1 MRNARRLAGPGWSA
15 MRGGYDG
22 RVEPKPL
29 RKFWVRL
36 AVRVAVLVLVVVV
49 LALNRKTLFAPRG
62 AKSGAGLG
70 LKSPFAAKPLLS
82 GGVTSGERFGWLPQP
97 PDGEKEDISTSRSSE
112 LISYGYRFHTR
123 EDPPQLLAFYET
135 HLRALGFTVV
145 TKSDTATSYTMHAE
159 SPDRKRTLDVSAAKL
174 AEGSE
179 ASVTAVE
186 R

>member
-1 MRNARRLAGPGWSA
+1 
-15 MRGGYDG
+15 
-22 RVEPKPL
+22 VEKKPL

-36 AVRVAVLVLVVVV
+36 AIRVVV
-49 LALNRKTLFAPRG
+49 LALVMIVLVLNRKTLFAPRG
-62 AKSGAGLG
+62 AKIGAGTG
-70 LKSPFAAKPLLS
+70 LKSPLAAKPLLT

-97 PDGEKEDISTSRSSE
+97 PDSEKEDISTSRSSE

-135 HLRALGFTVV
+135 HLRALGFKVV
-145 TKSDTATSYTMHAE
+145 TKSDTATSYSIHAE

-179 ASVTAVE
+179 ATVSAVE